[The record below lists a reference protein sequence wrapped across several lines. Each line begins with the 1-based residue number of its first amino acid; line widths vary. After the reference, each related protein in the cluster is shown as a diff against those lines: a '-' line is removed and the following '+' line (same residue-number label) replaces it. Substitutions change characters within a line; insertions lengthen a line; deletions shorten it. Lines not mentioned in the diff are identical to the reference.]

1 MCRISQTGTI
11 GAKTV
16 VQELKRQFFDVER
29 IVKIAGLELRSIN
42 NADGWIPFI
51 KYAALLE
58 ITADETDDD
67 YFGIHLVDKF
77 DPRDLGPLGYIGLSS
92 GTLGEALLNLERY
105 LAITTEA
112 SRIKISIFDDLVHI
126 NFRHAET
133 SFHRYRQVN
142 EFMAGKFIR
151 TYQFFTGCKITPAA
165 VKFVHRYDGN
175 VQEHQKV
182 LGCPV
187 TFGEKQFQIIL
198 NRSDLA
204 TPIGSADHRLLR
216 ILTTYGDELL
226 QKSAIGK
233 PEHIIKLEHLIVD
246 LLPKGKAKAKIVAAE
261 LGVTERT
268 LIRNLA
274 KSDTSFTEIHNR
286 LRHELAL
293 RYLGQPELNL
303 TQVSFLLGYAN
314 QSAFSAAF
322 KRTTGIAP
330 REMRQ

>member
-1 MCRISQTGTI
+1 MPGIPKTSTI
-11 GAKTV
+11 GAKTAL
-16 VQELKRQFFDVER
+16 QELKLHHYDVER
-29 IVKIAGLELRSIN
+29 IVKAAGLDQRSIN
-42 NADGWIPFI
+42 NEDGWIPFI

-58 ITADETDDD
+58 ITADETDDE

-77 DPRDLGPLGYIGLSS
+77 DPRDLGALGYIGLSS
-92 GTLGEALLNLERY
+92 RTLGEALLNLERY

-112 SRIKISIFDDLVHI
+112 SRIKISFFDDHVHVG
-126 NFRHAET
+126 FKHAET
-133 SFHRYRQVN
+133 LFHRYRQVN

-151 TYQFFTGCKITPAA
+151 TYQFFTECEITPAA
-165 VKFVHRYDGN
+165 VQFVHRYDGN
-175 VQEHQKV
+175 AQEHQKV

-204 TPIGSADHRLLR
+204 TPIGSADHRSLR
-216 ILTTYGDELL
+216 ILRAYGDELL

-246 LLPKGKAKAKIVAAE
+246 LLPKGQAKAKVIAAE
-261 LGVTERT
+261 LGITERT
-268 LIRNLA
+268 LVRNLA
-274 KSDTSFTEIHNR
+274 KTDTSFTEIHNR

-293 RYLGQPELNL
+293 RYLGQPELKL

>member
-1 MCRISQTGTI
+1 MRRISNTGTI

-16 VQELKRQFFDVER
+16 VRELRRQFFDVER
-29 IVKIAGLELRSIN
+29 ILKVTGLELRSIN
-42 NADGWIPFI
+42 NEDGWIPFI

-58 ITADETDDD
+58 ITADETDDE

-112 SRIKISIFDDLVHI
+112 SRIKTSIFDDHVHVS
-126 NFRHAET
+126 FKHAET
-133 SFHRYRQVN
+133 SFHQYRQVN
-142 EFMAGKFIR
+142 EFMAGMFIR
-151 TYQFFTGCKITPAA
+151 TYQFFTGCKITPVA
-165 VKFVHRYDGN
+165 VQFVHRYDGN
-175 VQEHQKV
+175 AQEHQKV

-187 TFGEKQFQIIL
+187 AFGEKQFQIIL
-198 NRSDLA
+198 NRSDLG

-226 QKSAIGK
+226 QKSAIDK

-246 LLPKGKAKAKIVAAE
+246 LLPKGKAKAKIIAAE
-261 LGVTERT
+261 LGITERT
-268 LIRNLA
+268 LVRNLA